1 MSQSPPPS
9 GAAEHNVEEIT
20 AKARRASVLLKALSH
35 ETRLIILFMLAKRE
49 KTVTEIEE
57 LLGLQ
62 QAVVS
67 QHLARLRMDQL
78 VDTRREGRLVY
89 YAVGNSEICAV
100 VNSLHEVFCRKES

>member
-1 MSQSPPPS
+1 MSLSSPPG
-9 GAAEHNVEEIT
+9 GAVEHNVEELS

-49 KTVTEIEE
+49 KTVKEIEE

-67 QHLARLRMDQL
+67 QHLARLRLEKL
-78 VDTRREGRLVY
+78 VDTRREGRLIY
-89 YAVGNSEICAV
+89 YAVATSEIRAV
-100 VNSLHEVFCRKES
+100 VASLQEVFCATDC